1 MSRRYRVEINSHTAS
16 RTRLVRVALACG
28 AIIALIG
35 LWWLS
40 APQESAEDEAAPGPT
55 VVQPLPTPLPTPE
68 EDTLPEPDPFA
79 GREVARVD
87 AAAPERGETAEE
99 EGAVETGNGPTQD
112 GATAAGGEET
122 AAASPPSPEA
132 SGDGASTSP
141 TQTWPAAAPEGRFH
155 VESTEFAA
163 LDTVREYADRI
174 EAAGAP
180 VVVLRRVA
188 AGPFDNRAAAD
199 ALRRQVREDH
209 ALDALISGGAN
220 GGWRVQLGVFASEKN
235 ALALRDKLA
244 ATGTRVNVE
253 ARVQVGP
260 YASRDEAETVG
271 AALEDMGL
279 RAVQVTEQ

>member
-1 MSRRYRVEINSHTAS
+1 MSRRYRVEVDPQTAS

-40 APQESAEDEAAPGPT
+40 APEEAARDEPT
-55 VVQPLPTPLPTPE
+55 VAQPLPTPLPTPE
-68 EDTLPEPDPFA
+68 DTTPETDQFA

-87 AAAPERGETAEE
+87 AAVQEGNEENAAAEADV
-99 EGAVETGNGPTQD
+99 EGAEDVGAQD
-112 GATAAGGEET
+112 GAAPPADEEPQ
-122 AAASPPSPEA
+122 AASPAASSADTAADEA
-132 SGDGASTSP
+132 AAPPVGA
-141 TQTWPAAAPEGRFH
+141 WPAASAEGRFR

-163 LDTVREYADRI
+163 HDTVREYANNI
-174 EAAGAP
+174 EEAGAP

-209 ALDALISGGAN
+209 ALDALVSGGADS
-220 GGWRVQLGVFASEKN
+220 GWRVQLGVFASEKN
-235 ALALRDKLA
+235 ALALREQLVA
-244 ATGTRVNVE
+244 AGTRVSVE

-260 YASRDEAETVG
+260 YATRSDAETVR
-271 AALEDMGL
+271 AALENMGL
-279 RAVQVTEQ
+279 RAVQVVEQ